1 MKYALTLLTTL
12 LLNLTAFSQSVTD
25 TPKLTLSHKVGKQVA
40 LDLVSYDST
49 KSVLNVTQNVLKMTE
64 NRSRMQ
70 DTVIKTDE
78 DKIVIYKRQVLL
90 MEAKE
95 EEYKKM
101 ISKLQTS
108 LKLEKI
114 KSKTF
119 LYTGIGVF
127 VAGSVYA
134 MTRH

>member
-1 MKYALTLLTTL
+1 
-12 LLNLTAFSQSVTD
+12 
-25 TPKLTLSHKVGKQVA
+25 
-40 LDLVSYDST
+40 
-49 KSVLNVTQNVLKMTE
+49 MTE

-70 DTVIKTDE
+70 DTVIKADE

-95 EEYKKM
+95 EEYEKM
-101 ISKLQTS
+101 ISTLQTS

-119 LYTGIGVF
+119 LYMGIGVF